1 MGQMKS
7 LYLDFLEKYGADTI
21 DQLEDELNLYR
32 DLQST
37 GVGDEIHISFL
48 ENLINE
54 KSKEIA

>member
-1 MGQMKS
+1 MGQLKS

-21 DQLEDELNLYR
+21 DELQDELNLYR
-32 DLQST
+32 DLQSS
-37 GVGDEIHISFL
+37 GVRDEIHISFL